1 MQEKISSQTSQSI
14 DVLIQYKKGKLS
26 LAQAEML
33 FGNLTGLSPK
43 VAKNFL
49 KGLKREN
56 VIEFQDMRNR
66 G

>member
-1 MQEKISSQTSQSI
+1 MEEKISSQTSQSV
-14 DVLIQYKKGKLS
+14 DVLIQYKKGKLN

-56 VIEFQDMRNR
+56 VIEFQDMRN
-66 G
+66 GK